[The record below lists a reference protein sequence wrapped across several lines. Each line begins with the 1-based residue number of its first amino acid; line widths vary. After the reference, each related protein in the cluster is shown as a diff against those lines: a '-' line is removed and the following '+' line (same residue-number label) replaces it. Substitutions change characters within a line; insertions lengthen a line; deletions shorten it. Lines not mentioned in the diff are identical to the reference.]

1 MSVEVPVSHIA
12 RVIAAAIL
20 MSAASS
26 VSAEEMNIACTL
38 KGKPVTL
45 AYTLQ
50 ENGKTLGWITTRAEK
65 PIGWVDRASLKC
77 GQSAPKPIKRSC
89 PVGRDGK
96 PLITGPARCL
106 DDFQRDLVGSS
117 PSTGALDHHRENA
130 KQLLRR

>member
-1 MSVEVPVSHIA
+1 VSHIA

-38 KGKPVTL
+38 KGRPVTL
-45 AYTLQ
+45 LYTME
-50 ENGKTLGWITTRAEK
+50 ENGKTRAWIATRTEK
-65 PIGWVDRASLKC
+65 PIGWVNRASLKC
-77 GQSAPKPIKRSC
+77 GQSAPKPVKRSC
-89 PVGRDGK
+89 PVGLDGK

-106 DDFQRDLVGSS
+106 DDFQRDLVGSG

-130 KQLLRR
+130 KRLLRQ